1 MPVNLPDKLPAIE
14 ILSKEHI
21 FVMSDLRASTQD
33 IRPLKILIL
42 NLMPL

>member
-1 MPVNLPDKLPAIE
+1 MPLNLPHNLPAID

-33 IRPLKILIL
+33 IR
-42 NLMPL
+42 